1 MTNLSS
7 LPTCNCP
14 VTFILLLQAR
24 RDVFVPPLRVN
35 ATTSSQE
42 RNVFHFTGN
51 WGNRLLKQTNGE
63 KKSNNKTKEQWFFA
77 RKFNRANSHAL
88 STFKKSI

>member
-1 MTNLSS
+1 
-7 LPTCNCP
+7 
-14 VTFILLLQAR
+14 VTFILQAR

-51 WGNRLLKQTNGE
+51 WGNRLLKQTNKQE
-63 KKSNNKTKEQWFFA
+63 KKSNNKSKEQWFFA